1 MSDIPPHGNNLAWRL
16 TVLEREVER
25 IKAGQPDVVAE
36 RVSVLSVRISDLRV
50 EVREDMAGLKDQLDD
65 LRLERRSDRRV
76 LIGFLVSVAL
86 VALGLALTN
95 LFAGSGVG

>member
-1 MSDIPPHGNNLAWRL
+1 V

-25 IKAGQPDVVAE
+25 LKSGQPDVVAE
-36 RVSVLSVRISDLRV
+36 RVTTLSGRITDLRL
-50 EVREDMAGLKDQLDD
+50 EMREDMSGLKEQLDD
-65 LRLERRSDRRV
+65 LRRDRSGDRKV

-95 LFAGSGVG
+95 LFAAGVGG